1 VNVGEGAL
9 ARPGLVASEGG
20 PEKFFGV
27 ARNAADGDDVVSSMA
42 TGPWLAGPAGRPLGG
57 TLGVLIDNVL
67 GFAIA
72 RGHLARLWSVSAEI
86 SLDLIAPLPADGT
99 RLTARGR
106 LVHAGPHG
114 GIATGAVTDAAGQV
128 IALCRQHGRWVTG
141 PEDPAAGA
149 AATRPRD
156 PAALARGDERGTSPQ
171 PSGVR
176 ADSLAALLRARVQA
190 TEGGAELDL
199 AVTGDLVNPLGN
211 LHGGITFAACDLV
224 AQAALLAA
232 GGPAQ
237 AASIRVAYPR
247 PVPLGAT
254 PRFQARLLHRGR
266 ALGIVAVTVSTEDAK
281 PRAIATVTTGPPG

>member
-1 VNVGEGAL
+1 MNVGEGAL

-27 ARNAADGDDVVSSMA
+27 ARNAADGDDVVSFH
-42 TGPWLAGPAGRPLGG
+42 GNRPVAGRPGR
-57 TLGVLIDNVL
+57 
-67 GFAIA
+67 ASA
-72 RGHLARLWSVSAEI
+72 RR
-86 SLDLIAPLPADGT
+86 
-99 RLTARGR
+99 
-106 LVHAGPHG
+106 HAGRAH
-114 GIATGAVTDAAGQV
+114 
-128 IALCRQHGRWVTG
+128 RQ
-141 PEDPAAGA
+141 
-149 AATRPRD
+149 
-156 PAALARGDERGTSPQ
+156 
-171 PSGVR
+171 
-176 ADSLAALLRARVQA
+176 RARVRDRPWAPGQA
-190 TEGGAELDL
+190 
-199 AVTGDLVNPLGN
+199 LVGQR
-211 LHGGITFAACDLV
+211 GITFAACDLV

>member
-1 VNVGEGAL
+1 MTYVNAGEGAR
-9 ARPGLVASEGG
+9 ARPGLVVIDGG
-20 PEKFFGV
+20 PEKSFGV
-27 ARNAADGDDVVSSMA
+27 ARNAVDGDDVVSSMA
-42 TGPWLAGPAGRPLGG
+42 TGPWLAGPAGHPLGG

-72 RGHLARLWSVSAEI
+72 RGHLGRLWSVSAEI
-86 SLDLIAPLPADGT
+86 SLDLVAPLPVDGT

-106 LVHAGPHG
+106 LVRAGPHG

-141 PEDPAAGA
+141 PQDP

-156 PAALARGDERGTSPQ
+156 PAVLARGDERGTSPQ
-171 PSGVR
+171 PSGAR
-176 ADSLAALLRARVQA
+176 AGSLAALLRARVQA
-190 TEGGAELDL
+190 AEGGAELEL
-199 AVTGDLVNPLGN
+199 TVTGDLVNPLGN

-254 PRFQARLLHRGR
+254 ARFQARLLHRGR
-266 ALGIVAVTVSTEDAK
+266 ALAIVAVSATTEDAK